1 MVTVNCY
8 HVLQGEPTLI
18 VDVAVIVND
27 DDHDDGDA
35 DDGKLIAHRLQGVDG
50 IELQKHPSIDIHTI

>member
-50 IELQKHPSIDIHTI
+50 IELQKHPS